1 LDDKIK
7 VGAVSYLNTMPL
19 LYGIEQSP
27 VRSQIDLYT
36 DFPSAV
42 ADRLLQGTID
52 IGLVPVAIIPQL
64 PYAEII
70 SDYCIGADGPV
81 ASVCLFSQVP
91 MEEITTVLLDYQS
104 RTSVALAQVLLKKYW
119 KKEVVFKPAVPG
131 FENEIS
137 GTTAAVVIGDRA
149 LQLQSTASYAYDLA
163 EAWKAFAGLPF
174 VFAAWVANKPI
185 PAHFVH
191 AFNEAN
197 RHGLELIETVVKLH
211 PDVGYDLQH
220 YFTKNISYHFTDEK
234 KAGLELFLKYLQPE
248 FQKDEAYAANQLV
261 N

>member
-1 LDDKIK
+1 
-7 VGAVSYLNTMPL
+7 MPL
-19 LYGIEQSP
+19 LYGIEHAA

-36 DFPSAV
+36 DYPSAV

-91 MEEITTVLLDYQS
+91 MEQITTVLLDYQS

-119 KKEVVFKPAVPG
+119 KQDVLFKAAAPG
-131 FENEIS
+131 FENDIV

-149 LQLQSTASYAYDLA
+149 LQLQNHMPHIYDLA
-163 EAWKAFAGLPF
+163 EAWKSFSGLPF
-174 VFAAWVANKPI
+174 VFAAWVASRPLPLSFI
-185 PAHFVH
+185 H

-197 RHGLELIETVVKLH
+197 RQGLEQIETVVALH
-211 PDVGYDLQH
+211 PYEAYDLQH
-220 YFTKNISYHFTDEK
+220 YFTKNISYELTAEK
-234 KAGLELFLKYLQPE
+234 KAGLQLFLKYLQPE
-248 FQKDEAYAANQLV
+248 FQKEEVPPHNQLV